1 MLETISND
9 LLDGVM
15 GGQMTQNNGSQNCQG
30 AVNGNSC
37 TNVQRDERNYGNQI
51 NPVTNVSALPPGE
64 ST

>member
-9 LLDGVM
+9 ILDSVM
-15 GGQMTQNNGSQNCQG
+15 GGQQTQNNGNQNCQG
-30 AVNGNSC
+30 LSGNSC

-64 ST
+64 PT